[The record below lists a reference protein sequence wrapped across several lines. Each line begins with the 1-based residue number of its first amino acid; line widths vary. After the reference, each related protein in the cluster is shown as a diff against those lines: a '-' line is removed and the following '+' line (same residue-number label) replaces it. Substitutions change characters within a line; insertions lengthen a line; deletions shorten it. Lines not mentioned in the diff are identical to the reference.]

1 MNNRS
6 SCNPAA
12 PAQATDLR
20 RTGILL
26 SIGLCLLTAPRLA
39 QAGDAPSWMRAV
51 ASAPLPAHDD
61 KTDSVL
67 LYSDQAVIVQSVD
80 KIKTHVRMV
89 YKILRPSGRD
99 YGMAAVSFNPHR
111 KISGLHGW
119 CIPVQGKD
127 YEVKDK
133 EAVEVSLPKIAG
145 SELISDVKE
154 KLLQIPAPDPGSVVG
169 YEYEEEEQPMV
180 LQDVWMFQREIPARE
195 QHYSLQL
202 PPGWEYKASWI
213 NYSEIKPTPSGNNQW
228 EWVINDV
235 RAIRKEAEMPPI
247 YGVAGQLVVSFFPAG
262 GASANG
268 FNSWQQM
275 GSWYLNLTNG
285 RRDASPQITQQVATL
300 TAAAQTPLEK
310 AK

>member
-1 MNNRS
+1 MNNKS

-12 PAQATDLR
+12 PAPVINLR
-20 RTGILL
+20 RLGFLL
-26 SIGLCLLTAPRLA
+26 CVVLCVIAVSRPA
-39 QAGDAPSWMRAV
+39 QAGGDAPAWMHTA
-51 ASAPLPAHDD
+51 ASAPLPPHDE
-61 KTDSVL
+61 KTDAVL
-67 LYSDQAVIVQSVD
+67 LFSETAVNVQSVD
-80 KIKTHVRMV
+80 KIKTHVRKV

-111 KISGLHGW
+111 KINGLHGW
-119 CIPVQGKD
+119 CIPAQGKD

-133 EAVEVSLPKIAG
+133 EAVEVALPKIAG

-169 YEYEEEEQPMV
+169 YEYEEDEQPMV

-228 EWVINDV
+228 EWVISDV
-235 RAIRKEAEMPPI
+235 KAIRREANMPPI

-268 FNSWQQM
+268 FSSWQEM
-275 GSWYLNLTNG
+275 GNWYRNLTGG
-285 RRDASPQITQQVATL
+285 RRDPSPQITQEVATL
-300 TAAAQTPLEK
+300 TA
-310 AK
+310 